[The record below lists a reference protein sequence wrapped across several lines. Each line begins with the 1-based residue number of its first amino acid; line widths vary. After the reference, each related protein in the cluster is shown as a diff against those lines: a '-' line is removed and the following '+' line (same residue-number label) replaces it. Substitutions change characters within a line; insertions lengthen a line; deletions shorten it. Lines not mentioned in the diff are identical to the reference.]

1 MSILSLI
8 AEARKRGDTY
18 QFKKDR
24 AQTDS
29 QSQSYTFVK
38 VTCKTVP
45 RQLID
50 YWASD
55 CVPLNVLGSSNSIG
69 WVHHKHRQ
77 TFLNQTFLVS
87 NRCNL
92 YFVVCFYLPR
102 QNVFSKRLHGL
113 IKVGF

>member
-24 AQTDS
+24 AETDS

-50 YWASD
+50 YCKCFTYATKT
-55 CVPLNVLGSSNSIG
+55 CA
-69 WVHHKHRQ
+69 
-77 TFLNQTFLVS
+77 
-87 NRCNL
+87 NL
-92 YFVVCFYLPR
+92 TKYM
-102 QNVFSKRLHGL
+102 
-113 IKVGF
+113 

>member
-1 MSILSLI
+1 MSILSLV

-24 AQTDS
+24 AQADS

-50 YWASD
+50 YWA
-55 CVPLNVLGSSNSIG
+55 G
-69 WVHHKHRQ
+69 Q
-77 TFLNQTFLVS
+77 
-87 NRCNL
+87 
-92 YFVVCFYLPR
+92 
-102 QNVFSKRLHGL
+102 RLCATQSFGI
-113 IKVGF
+113 IK